1 MDENKE
7 IKDKNEQHKHEEK
20 TYLTWVNKIGYGSG
34 DIAGNVVYA
43 LLSAFVMIFLT
54 DTVGMNAG
62 VVGTLIAVS
71 KLFDGVS
78 DIFFGSLIDK
88 TNTKMGKA
96 RPWMLYGYF
105 GCAICLVAIFCI
117 PADLSATAQYAWFFI
132 AYTLLNA
139 GFYTANNIAY
149 SALTALITKNNH
161 ERVQMGSIRF
171 MFAFGTSMLIQTIT
185 VALVAYFG
193 GGAAAWRTVA
203 IIYAIVGVISNTLS
217 VMSVKELT
225 PEELAEG
232 EEVTHEE
239 LPEGEEVAIKE
250 FAEGEEIIAAAEEE
264 EKYTLIDA
272 FKLLIK
278 NKYYLMICASYIL
291 MQIYSAT
298 LNMGI
303 YYMTYVLKNANLLG
317 VFSWF
322 INIPMIIGLL
332 FTPALVMK
340 FGGMYKLNL
349 MGYTI
354 GTLGRLGVVIA
365 GYLGSVPPMLVCTA
379 IAALGMSPLQGD
391 MNALIA
397 TCSEYTYLTHGKRVD
412 GTMYS
417 CTSLGTKL
425 GGGIGTALAGWLLA
439 FSGYVG
445 GAAVQSAS
453 TMNMLHIMYLWMP
466 MIFNLLITLILT
478 RLNVEQANEE
488 LREKLS

>member
-1 MDENKE
+1 MRDNK
-7 IKDKNEQHKHEEK
+7 EK
-20 TYLTWVNKIGYGSG
+20 TYLKWYNKVGYGSG

-62 VVGTLIAVS
+62 IVGTLIAVS
-71 KLFDGVS
+71 KLFDGIS

-88 TNTKMGKA
+88 TKSKMGKA

-105 GCAICLVAIFCI
+105 GCAVCLVAIFCI
-117 PADLSATAQYAWFFI
+117 PADVSPTAQYAWFFI

-149 SALTALITKNNH
+149 SALTALITRNNH

-185 VALVAYFG
+185 VGMVAHFG

-203 IIYAIVGVISNTLS
+203 IIYTIVGVISNTLS
-217 VMSVKELT
+217 VMSVKELS
-225 PEELAEG
+225 PEELAAG
-232 EEVTHEE
+232 EETK
-239 LPEGEEVAIKE
+239 PDEGTT
-250 FAEGEEIIAAAEEE
+250 

-272 FKLLIK
+272 FGLLIR
-278 NKYYLMICASYIL
+278 NKYYLMICAAYIL
-291 MQIYSAT
+291 MQIYTAT

-317 VFSWF
+317 VFSWA

-332 FTPALVMK
+332 FTPSLVAR
-340 FGGMYKLNL
+340 FGGMYRLNL
-349 MGYTI
+349 TGYTL

-365 GYLGSVPPMLVCTA
+365 GYIGSVPLMLACTA
-379 IAALGMSPLQGD
+379 IAAIGMSPLQGD

-439 FSGYVG
+439 LSGYVG
-445 GAAVQSAS
+445 GAAEQSAS
-453 TMNMLHIMYLWMP
+453 CINMLHIMYLWMP
-466 MIFNLLITLILT
+466 MIFNLLITLLLT
-478 RLNVEQANEE
+478 RLNVEKANED
-488 LREKLS
+488 LRRQRA

>member
-1 MDENKE
+1 MN
-7 IKDKNEQHKHEEK
+7 DKEK
-20 TYLTWVNKIGYGSG
+20 TYLKWYNKVGYGSG

-62 VVGTLIAVS
+62 IVGTLIAVS

-88 TNTKMGKA
+88 THTKMGKA
-96 RPWMLYGYF
+96 RPWMFYGYF
-105 GCAICLVAIFCI
+105 GCAVCLVAIFCI
-117 PADLSATAQYAWFFI
+117 PADISATAQYAWFFI

-149 SALTALITKNNH
+149 SALTALVTRNNH

-185 VALVAYFG
+185 VGLVAYFG

-217 VMSVKELT
+217 VFSVRELT
-225 PEELAEG
+225 PEELSEG
-232 EEVTHEE
+232 EEVNTD
-239 LPEGEEVAIKE
+239 PA
-250 FAEGEEIIAAAEEE
+250 EE
-264 EKYTLIDA
+264 EKYTLLDA
-272 FKLLIK
+272 FGLLIR

-317 VFSWF
+317 VFSWA

-332 FTPALVMK
+332 FTPTLVAK
-340 FGGMYKLNL
+340 WGGMYKLNL
-349 MGYTI
+349 TGYTI
-354 GTLGRLGVVIA
+354 GTLGRLGV
-365 GYLGSVPPMLVCTA
+365 
-379 IAALGMSPLQGD
+379 LQGD

-397 TCSEYTYLTHGKRVD
+397 TCSEYTYLTSGKRVD

-445 GAAVQSAS
+445 GAAEQSAS
-453 TMNMLHIMYLWMP
+453 CMNMLHVMYLWMP
-466 MIFNLLITLILT
+466 MCFNLLITLILT
-478 RLNVEQANEE
+478 RLNVEKANED
-488 LREKLS
+488 LRKKMA